1 MQIKEAFKLGFLA
14 RCVEEGLTPD
24 QTHALAKSAA
34 DCVEK
39 QALGVGSAIPVAA
52 AALASVPATGGLMAY
67 LANQATDTDATEV
80 EDVKQRELTDTYQ
93 RMAEQL
99 QRRKQLQAY
108 KQKRKRTGQ
117 VFL

>member
-39 QALGVGSAIPVAA
+39 QALGASSALPVAA
-52 AALASVPATGGLMAY
+52 AALASVPAAGGLMAY
-67 LANQATDTDATEV
+67 LSNRATDADATYCPAYMRCARAYLALGEV
-80 EDVKQRELTDTYQ
+80 AARLRAALTPS
-93 RMAEQL
+93 
-99 QRRKQLQAY
+99 
-108 KQKRKRTGQ
+108 
-117 VFL
+117 